1 MILFL
6 SVAFLLNPFLAIVL
20 LSIYILKNS
29 STFDWKHIRA
39 LCIFIACY
47 LALINTTKEMRG
59 DYYSY
64 FLTYA
69 EALNTNYL
77 SYIFAAGKEPIYYSL
92 SWIISRITNANYPIF
107 VFIYTVI
114 NYFAIFEAIITIAK
128 NSNSRGSDI
137 VASVFFITFFF
148 QNFAMIGNLV
158 RQCISQSLTLL
169 FFSKLFYGYKKSWI
183 YAIIALGFH
192 TASLPI
198 IGIGIIPFVRK
209 RMNMKNI
216 FVLVITT
223 TFVALCFTSLSGV
236 LSNIP
241 FVGYIFMRLN
251 DENLT
256 GTDDWQTEVGIN
268 LQYYV
273 LILILAFMIYYTYHK
288 KVELINN
295 IKSFAIINIAAILTI
310 ALLFWNACANYYL
323 VMRYQFYLYALIMVT
338 TIVFFSEFRNKYK
351 SVIELS
357 ICILMPVYFFYY
369 LQNGFFHYESMLEA
383 LTRPVILY
391 LL

>member
-1 MILFL
+1 MIFFL
-6 SVAFLLNPFLAIVL
+6 SFAFLLNPFLAIVL

-29 STFDWKHIRA
+29 STFEWKQVRA

-47 LALINTTKEMRG
+47 LALINTTKEMSG

-64 FLTYA
+64 YLNYA
-69 EALNTNYL
+69 EALSTDYL
-77 SYIFAAGKEPIYYSL
+77 SYILSAGKEPIYYSL
-92 SWIISRITNANYPIF
+92 SWLISRITNANYPIF
-107 VFIYTVI
+107 VFIYTLI
-114 NYFAIFEAIITIAK
+114 NYLAIFEAIITIAN
-128 NSNSRGSDI
+128 NSKSRGSDI
-137 VASVFFITFFF
+137 VASVFFVTFFF

-158 RQCISQSLTLL
+158 RQCISQSFTIL
-169 FFSKLFYGYKKSWI
+169 FFSKFFYGYKKAWI
-183 YAIIALGFH
+183 YAVIALGIH
-192 TASLPI
+192 SASLPI
-198 IGIGIIPFVRK
+198 IGISIIPFVRK
-209 RMNMKNI
+209 RMNVKNI
-216 FVLVITT
+216 VVLVITT
-223 TFVALCFTSLSGV
+223 LFIALCFASLSGL

-256 GTDDWQTEVGIN
+256 GTDEWQTEVGIS

-273 LILILAFMIYYTYHK
+273 LILILAYMIYYIYRK
-288 KVELINN
+288 RVEIINN
-295 IKSFAIINIAAILTI
+295 IKSFAIINISAILTV

-323 VMRYQFYLYALIMVT
+323 VMRYQFYLYALIMIT

-351 SVIELS
+351 NVMEII

-369 LQNGFFHYESMLEA
+369 LQNGFYHYESVIEA
-383 LTRPVILY
+383 LTRPVLLY

>member
-1 MILFL
+1 MIVFL
-6 SVAFLLNPFLAIVL
+6 SFAFLLNPFLAIVL

-29 STFDWKHIRA
+29 NTIEWKQVRA

-47 LALINTTKEMRG
+47 LALINTTKEMSG

-64 FLTYA
+64 YLNYA
-69 EALNTNYL
+69 EALRTDYL
-77 SYIFAAGKEPIYYSL
+77 SYILSAGKEPIYYSL
-92 SWIISRITNANYPIF
+92 SWLISRITNANYPIF
-107 VFIYTVI
+107 VFIYTLI
-114 NYFAIFEAIITIAK
+114 NYLAIFEAIITIAN
-128 NSNSRGSDI
+128 NSKSRGCDI
-137 VASVFFITFFF
+137 VASVFFVTFFF

-158 RQCISQSLTLL
+158 RQCISQSFTIL
-169 FFSKLFYGYKKSWI
+169 FFSKLFYGYKKAWI
-183 YAIIALGFH
+183 YAVIALGIH
-192 TASLPI
+192 SASLPI

-209 RMNMKNI
+209 RMNVKNI
-216 FVLVITT
+216 VVLVITT
-223 TFVALCFTSLSGV
+223 LFIALCFASLSGL

-256 GTDDWQTEVGIN
+256 GTDEWQTEVGIS

-273 LILILAFMIYYTYHK
+273 LILILAYMIYYIYRK
-288 KVELINN
+288 RVEIINN
-295 IKSFAIINIAAILTI
+295 IKSFAIINISAILTV

-323 VMRYQFYLYALIMVT
+323 VMRYQFYLYALIMIT

-351 SVIELS
+351 NVMEII

-369 LQNGFFHYESMLEA
+369 LQNGFYHYESVIEA
-383 LTRPVILY
+383 LTRPVLLY